1 MKSLHQRLTTLDQQG
16 RQYLLDYITMRNGF
30 VYRNAHVLQHDET
43 AIFICQE
50 GKNETF
56 INMED
61 ISTAQIINL

>member
-30 VYRNAHVLQHDET
+30 VYRNAHVLSHNEES
-43 AIFICQE
+43 IFINQE